1 MLANAMETVVQCPS
15 KQEIYTCKQTF
26 GIMQKRMAFP
36 THMDTAVLYQWHG
49 ITNRQLCA
57 TVINTPKQE
66 PSRTKKGDKDDSLL
80 RDTV

>member
-1 MLANAMETVVQCPS
+1 
-15 KQEIYTCKQTF
+15 
-26 GIMQKRMAFP
+26 MQKRMAFP

-80 RDTV
+80 RDIVWHLQENNFIRTEIWASKKCGEN